1 MCVYLCLRL
10 KLFTPYL
17 NCASVFQWFLG
28 SRPSHCSL
36 ISAMAAFR
44 RAVDAV
50 STPTSRR
57 PLGGVQSDSITYTNK
72 NINKSSRVPSTMF
85 QIYMRWTIQQNKWSV
100 PLLHTHLVLSFAF
113 LSVFITAWTT
123 HELSTQFILAEYV
136 TFKAMQY
143 AF

>member
-1 MCVYLCLRL
+1 MTKFHINKMDKKAFSLTFNYLLLTKGKSKRQKRVNVCVYLCLLL

-44 RAVDAV
+44 RAVGAV

-85 QIYMRWTIQQNKWSV
+85 QIYMR
-100 PLLHTHLVLSFAF
+100 
-113 LSVFITAWTT
+113 
-123 HELSTQFILAEYV
+123 
-136 TFKAMQY
+136 
-143 AF
+143 